1 MAPSKRAVE
10 EASRRAGRCTAIE
23 VVGART
29 RLAFTSQ
36 AWPQAEPIESVPQE
50 RWPSLSVSMVLQ
62 LVRAAKRTVL
72 SARRLVNVEVASV
85 EVAVKFLATASPTT
99 ESLA

>member
-1 MAPSKRAVE
+1 MAPPKRAEE
-10 EASRRAGRCTAIE
+10 EARRRAGRKTAIE

-36 AWPQAEPIESVPQE
+36 AWPQAAPIESVPQE

-62 LVRAAKRTVL
+62 LARAAKRTVL
-72 SARRLVNVEVASV
+72 SARRLVKVEVASAD
-85 EVAVKFLATASPTT
+85 VAVKFLATTSPTT
-99 ESLA
+99 LSLA